1 MIKPFLPRLTSDN
14 EMQTPLEPLIS
25 AAAIGMQSIS
35 HAFYHLHGWLRS
47 LDESEAFTYWTSRY

>member
-14 EMQTPLEPLIS
+14 DHEMQTPLEPLIS

-35 HAFYHLHGWLRS
+35 HAFYHLYG
-47 LDESEAFTYWTSRY
+47 